1 MQYNSVVLQRELS
14 INQKHDDNSPRFLL
28 QPGNSAAAFPISCD
42 NFKMD
47 NDGTS
52 AVELPDSTSTSKPG
66 TYKIVLVG
74 DGGTGKSSYV
84 ARLNCE
90 GFLKEYVATLGVEKS
105 EILVDTSHGEALV
118 VLWDT
123 AGQEKLGPLR
133 DGYYKGADAAIIFF
147 DVTSRVTY
155 KNVPNWHKD
164 IHRVEADIPVV
175 LCANKIDVK
184 ERKVKGKSIT
194 YPSKHK
200 IGFYEISVKDRISLK
215 QPLEYLLQQLTKEP
229 ELAVKESL
237 DAKIFGDLN
246 CIELG
251 NA

>member
-1 MQYNSVVLQRELS
+1 
-14 INQKHDDNSPRFLL
+14 
-28 QPGNSAAAFPISCD
+28 
-42 NFKMD
+42 MD
-47 NDGTS
+47 NEERSSNLTKDKDDVSTI
-52 AVELPDSTSTSKPG
+52 ELPDSTSTSKPG
-66 TYKIVLVG
+66 RYKIVLVG

-105 EILVDTSHGEALV
+105 EILVDTSHGESTI

-133 DGYYKGADAAIIFF
+133 DGYYSGADAAIIFF

-164 IHRVEADIPVV
+164 INRVQPDIPVV

-184 ERKVKGKSIT
+184 ERKVKSKSIT
-194 YPSKHK
+194 YPTKHK
-200 IGFYEISVKDRISLK
+200 IGFYEISVKERTFLK
-215 QPLEYLLQQLTKEP
+215 KPLEYLLQQLTKEP
-229 ELAVKESL
+229 ELFVKESL
-237 DAKIFGDLN
+237 DAKIFGDMN
-246 CIELG
+246 CIQLG
-251 NA
+251 NV